1 MSVHIIIDGYNLIRQ
16 SPILSELDRQDLQA
30 ARDALIES
38 LALYKRAKPH
48 KITVVFD
55 GVDAPF
61 EASNRNRQQQGI
73 YIRFSR
79 KGETADSVI
88 KRMARRE
95 RERALVV
102 SSDQDIVH
110 FASIQGAATISSP
123 RFEERIAI
131 AAAGQPGAG
140 GEEDLTGWVPSTK
153 KKGPSR
159 RLSKRQRRNRTKI
172 DKL

>member
-1 MSVHIIIDGYNLIRQ
+1 MSVHIIIDGYNMIRQ
-16 SPILSELDRQDLQA
+16 SPVLSELDRQDLQI

-38 LALYKRAKPH
+38 LALYKRTRPH

-55 GVDAPF
+55 GANAPV
-61 EASNRNRQQQGI
+61 EASNRNRQQRGI
-73 YIRFSR
+73 SIRFSR
-79 KGETADSVI
+79 MGETADCVI

-102 SSDQDIVH
+102 SSDQEIVH
-110 FASIQGAATISSP
+110 FVSLQGAATISSP
-123 RFEERIAI
+123 HFEERIAM
-131 AAAGQPGAG
+131 ATAGQSTAE
-140 GEEDLTGWVPSTK
+140 GEEDLTGWVPSTQ

-159 RLSKRQRRNRTKI
+159 RLSKRQRRNRTKV

>member
-1 MSVHIIIDGYNLIRQ
+1 MPVHIIIDGYNLIRQ
-16 SPILSELDRQDLQA
+16 SDVFRLLDRQNLQT
-30 ARDALIES
+30 ARDALIE
-38 LALYKRAKPH
+38 AMAAYKRVKPH

-55 GVDAPF
+55 GINGPVDTW
-61 EASNRNRQQQGI
+61 NRNRQRGI
-73 YIRFSR
+73 DIRFSSQ
-79 KGETADSVI
+79 GESADDVI

-110 FASIQGAATISSP
+110 FAASQGSATISSP
-123 RFEERIAI
+123 LFEEKLSMVGV
-131 AAAGQPGAG
+131 GQSEFIGSDAH
-140 GEEDLTGWVPSTK
+140 DGWVPTTK

-159 RLSKRQRRNRTKI
+159 RLSKKQRRNRTKI

>member
-16 SPILSELDRQDLQA
+16 SDVFSILDRQNLQTG
-30 ARDALIES
+30 RDALIEA
-38 LALYKRAKPH
+38 LAAYKRIKPH

-55 GVDAPF
+55 GINGPADAW
-61 EASNRNRQQQGI
+61 NRNRQRGI
-73 YIRFSR
+73 DIRFSSQ
-79 KGETADSVI
+79 GESADNVI

-102 SSDQDIVH
+102 SSDQEIVH
-110 FASIQGAATISSP
+110 FAASQGSATISSP
-123 RFEERIAI
+123 LFEEKITMAAI
-131 AAAGQPGAG
+131 GQS
-140 GEEDLTGWVPSTK
+140 EDIGWNAHNGWVPTTK

-159 RLSKRQRRNRTKI
+159 RLSKKQRRNRTKI

>member
-16 SPILSELDRQDLQA
+16 SRVLSELDRQDLQT
-30 ARDALIES
+30 ARDALIAS
-38 LALYKRAKPH
+38 LAHYKRTKPH

-55 GVDAPF
+55 GVNAPA
-61 EASNRNRQQQGI
+61 EASNRNRHRGI
-73 YIRFSR
+73 DIRFSS

-102 SSDQDIVH
+102 TSDQEIVH
-110 FASIQGAATISSP
+110 FASFQGAATISSP
-123 RFEERIAI
+123 LFEERVAM
-131 AAAGQPGAG
+131 AAVGQSGPN

-159 RLSKRQRRNRTKI
+159 RLSKRQRRNLTKTR
-172 DKL
+172 KL

>member
-16 SPILSELDRQDLQA
+16 SPVLSELDRQDLQT

-38 LALYKRAKPH
+38 LAVYKRTKPH

-55 GVDAPF
+55 GVNAPVD
-61 EASNRNRQQQGI
+61 ASNRNRQRGI
-73 YIRFSR
+73 DIRFSR

-102 SSDQDIVH
+102 SSDQEIVH
-110 FASIQGAATISSP
+110 FAAFQGAATISSP
-123 RFEERIAI
+123 SFEERMAM
-131 AAAGQPGAG
+131 AAAGQSGAV
-140 GEEDLTGWVPSTK
+140 GEEDLTGWVPSTR